1 MTQQEPAAAAFA
13 SVAEAAEQAEQIATS
28 STSSSVGTFTRNSSM
43 SIARLLLATA
53 VGFLLPS
60 FLIHRLPV
68 DTYSAWVLILQM
80 SAYVSY
86 LDFGIQTGIS
96 KYVAEFEA
104 RKDIAGAGRRASAG
118 LFLLIVVSSM
128 GVVLTLVLA
137 WRAPHL
143 FHEMPASF
151 DHGMQLGLI
160 LIGLSTA
167 FSLFCSI
174 FASIFIGLQRYA
186 VPMGLALA
194 NKVLFV
200 AAVMGAVYFHGGLA
214 VMGALVALVNVTTG
228 AMHFVAWRRI
238 ASHIRLSLRGLD
250 YSVVRKMLAYC
261 STLATWSVAM
271 LLISGLDVTIVGR
284 YDFVHTGFYSIA
296 TAPTNF
302 MLAIIGAALAP
313 LMPAASASSV
323 HRLPSEM
330 GALLAKATRYTTSLL
345 LLTGLP
351 LMVGGY
357 WILRIW
363 VGHAYA
369 VQVIGY
375 MRILVLAN
383 ILRNLCAPY
392 ANMLVAT
399 ESQRFAIAGAAHG
412 GNRRSIWHAD
422 RIGRQHMRALH
433 TEHAVH
439 ARQTFHIE
447 GAPVSGRCCPAYG
460 DCCAVATTATFVVVG
475 EGAALRADDLVCMG
489 SRHHAAGMVNG
500 FKASGASHSLAARS
514 HPFGRVIINLDEMS

>member
-13 SVAEAAEQAEQIATS
+13 
-28 STSSSVGTFTRNSSM
+28 SSM

-399 ESQRFAIAGAAHG
+399 ESQRFAIAGAAAESLMNVTASLWLVQSMG
-412 GNRRSIWHAD
+412 A
-422 RIGRQHMRALH
+422 IG
-433 TEHAVH
+433 V
-439 ARQTFHIE
+439 
-447 GAPVSGRCCPAYG
+447 AYG
-460 DCCAVATTATFVVVG
+460 TLIGSAVSICVHFTLSMQFTRDKLSISRVRLFLGGVARPMVIAVPSLLLLPLWWSAKAPAFGPLTWFAWGVSTILLAWSMGLKPQERATLWRLVRTRL
-475 EGAALRADDLVCMG
+475 GAL
-489 SRHHAAGMVNG
+489 S
-500 FKASGASHSLAARS
+500 
-514 HPFGRVIINLDEMS
+514 